1 MYYNIA
7 MSTIFSLMLYA
18 YRHNAFVAEN
28 YASFIILLLIDIL
41 GDFKKEF
48 LDLVH
53 WIYTLLT
60 TTNAVISSLLF
71 DHISLVNFLL

>member
-1 MYYNIA
+1 
-7 MSTIFSLMLYA
+7 MSTIFPLMLYA
-18 YRHNAFVAEN
+18 YRHNALVAEN

>member
-1 MYYNIA
+1 
-7 MSTIFSLMLYA
+7 MSTIFPLMLYA
-18 YRHNAFVAEN
+18 YRHNALVAEN

-48 LDLVH
+48 LDLVN